1 MRTKFRLAEPKIH
14 IAFDF
19 KEGPWGGGNQFLQ
32 SLRTELRARGRYA
45 ETVGDAQVVVVNSFQ
60 IEQFRRLREL
70 FVAKLKSKDVAV
82 LHRLDG
88 PFQLVRGSGALEDR
102 HVFRI
107 NHFVADGT
115 IFQSQWSMLNNIEL
129 GLEEPEH
136 FIVVLNA
143 TDKPAKDGEVG
154 LRLDKVSPERIK
166 IVTTSW
172 SSNVNKGHQDLNWL
186 AENLDPDRFSI
197 TIIGNTVLNNPRVS
211 HIPPL
216 PRAELMEELLHYDIF
231 LFPARNEPC
240 SNALTEALAVG
251 LPAIYFKGGANA
263 EIVKGGGLPY
273 ENVEEVPS
281 LLEKV
286 AAQIHYYRKRIVTED
301 ISEVAST
308 YLRFAEERYFSEHRK
323 KPLLWLCTAG
333 LFFYG
338 SGLIQVARKINESI
352 HKFKSVTPRNR

>member
-1 MRTKFRLAEPKIH
+1 MRTKLRSTQPSLH

-32 SLRTELRARGRYA
+32 SLRAELRARGRYA
-45 ETVGDAQVVVVNSFQ
+45 ETIGDAQVVLINSFQ
-60 IEQFRRLREL
+60 IEQFRRLREV
-70 FVAKLKSKDVAV
+70 FVAKLIDKNVAV

-88 PFQLVRGSGALEDR
+88 PFQLVRGPGAREDR

-136 FIVVLNA
+136 FIVALNA
-143 TDKPAKDGEVG
+143 TDKPAKVGEAG
-154 LRLDKVSPERIK
+154 LRLDEVSPGRIK

-172 SSNVNKGHQDLNWL
+172 SSNANKGHQDLNWL

-197 TIIGNTVLNNPRVS
+197 TLIGNTTLSNPRIS
-211 HIPPL
+211 RIPPL
-216 PRAELMEELLHYDIF
+216 PRAELMDELRQYDIF

-251 LPAIYFKGGANA
+251 LPAIYFKGGANS

-273 ENVEEVPS
+273 ERVEDIPS
-281 LLEKV
+281 LLSEV
-286 AAQIHYYRKRIVTED
+286 VSRRHHFRNEIVLED
-301 ISEVAST
+301 ISEVASR
-308 YLRFAEERYFSEHRK
+308 YLRFAEDRYSSGTRK
-323 KPLLWLCTAG
+323 RPLLWLCTSG
-333 LFFYG
+333 LLFYG
-338 SGLIQVARKINESI
+338 SGLIQFARKINESI
-352 HKFKSVTPRNR
+352 NMFTSVTPRNR